1 MSDRVIRLA
10 DDFAPATRADWL
22 KLVDKT
28 IGGAPLETLVRRTDD
43 GLPIQ
48 PLYAAEDSAEPARP
62 ALAPREG
69 ERAWDARALI
79 AHPDPARANAE
90 ALEDLEGGAASVVVR
105 IDPTGRAGVAVGSAD
120 GLARVLDGV
129 VLELASVALDA
140 GFLGA
145 KAVDWLAAAAKSSP
159 NARLE
164 FHLDPLGALA
174 EAGASPGPIEA
185 HLIAAAGVG
194 ARLAEPYPKA
204 SLFLASGRIVHEA
217 GGGEALELGFMAA
230 SALAYAKALAGA
242 GLNLEAAFARIVLG
256 LAVDGDY
263 FVSMAKLRAARAIWN
278 RIVGACGVSLA
289 ARIEA
294 RSSGRMIAA
303 RDPWTNML
311 RLTQAGF
318 AAAAGGADTVVL
330 GCFTDALG
338 LPIGSARRQSRN
350 IQLVLME
357 EAGLGRVS
365 DPAGGAWCLESLT
378 DEIARAG
385 WAAFQAIEAE
395 GGAAAALASGLI
407 ARETETVR
415 AARQARIAEGE
426 IKLVGV
432 TVYPNP
438 HEQAVQ
444 VETPDPA
451 AFAVQAPSPRLPGP
465 DARAPRLTSTR
476 IAAPFEES
484 SR

>member
-1 MSDRVIRLA
+1 MSDRAIPLA
-10 DDFAPATRADWL
+10 DDFPAATRADWL

-28 IGGAPLETLVRRTDD
+28 IGGASLETLVRRTDD

-48 PLYAAEDSAEPARP
+48 PLYAAEDSAAPARP

-69 ERAWDARALI
+69 ERAWDVRALI

-90 ALEDLEGGAASVVVR
+90 MLEDLEGGAASVVVR

-129 VLELASVALDA
+129 VVELAGVALDA

-145 KAVDWLAAAAKSSP
+145 TAADWLAAAAKSSP
-159 NARLE
+159 SARLE

-174 EAGASPGPIEA
+174 EAGVSPGPIEA

-204 SLFLASGRIVHEA
+204 NLFLASGRVVHEA
-217 GGGEALELGFMAA
+217 GGGEALELGFAAA
-230 SALAYAKALAGA
+230 SALAYAKALVGA
-242 GLNLEAAFARIVLG
+242 GLSVEEAFARIPLG

-263 FVSMAKLRAARAIWN
+263 FVSIAKLRAARAIWS
-278 RIVGACGVSLA
+278 RITGACGISLA
-289 ARIEA
+289 PRIEA

-318 AAAAGGADTVVL
+318 AAAAGGADAVVL

-338 LPIGSARRQSRN
+338 LPTGFARRQSRN
-350 IQLVLME
+350 TQLVLME
-357 EAGLGRVS
+357 EASLGRVT

-385 WAAFQAIEAE
+385 WAAFRMIEAE

-415 AARQARIAEGE
+415 AARQALIAEGK

-438 HEQAVQ
+438 HEQSVE

-465 DARAPRLTSTR
+465 DASAPPLAPTR
-476 IAAPFEES
+476 TAAPFEEACQ
-484 SR
+484 